1 MFYAFLEKGFGLLD
15 DLDIDVC
22 SKSEEEKEEIVK
34 QLYVIVFNDNSVNI
48 GNENRIKG
56 SNIVS
61 GIKGIIEFVWSNR
74 KVAPI
79 LLGMPQSSS

>member
-1 MFYAFLEKGFGLLD
+1 MFYAFWKR

-48 GNENRIKG
+48 GNENRIKD

-61 GIKGIIEFVWSNR
+61 GIKE
-74 KVAPI
+74 
-79 LLGMPQSSS
+79 